1 MTTVTP
7 SSNTAPGQADAAPDA
22 ATTNDTASAPDA
34 AITHAATMAP
44 GPAAP
49 DPRDE
54 PWIVA
59 LPGPVHDAVWAYADP
74 HPPGARAR
82 AQLAGTALMELVRGW
97 PDDRPG
103 LSAGVDDLVAH
114 LHTVGQTTLHQPGVR
129 NMIDYVL
136 AGGVDGPRNEVATRI
151 GSRLASASE
160 TMAAASATM
169 ARAGADLLTTGDRIL
184 VHDFADRSTQ
194 AVVRVAAEDGKHLTV
209 VATACR
215 SRRTDGIRVA
225 RELITVG
232 HEAIVVTDAGIAWAV
247 DRMGLR
253 LCLIGADAVLPDGS
267 VLTSPGALT
276 IGLAGRLRNVPV
288 YAVTDLWKIMGSV
301 SPELEA
307 LNEVE
312 DPDGVPEALEWKAA
326 GYDYRNPLVDIVPG
340 HLLTGL
346 ITEAG
351 IIPPERAGAESQAR
365 YGFGAAV
372 TEARS

>member
-1 MTTVTP
+1 MTTVPDSPDGTP
-7 SSNTAPGQADAAPDA
+7 DQGAPEDA
-22 ATTNDTASAPDA
+22 T
-34 AITHAATMAP
+34 
-44 GPAAP
+44 P

-54 PWIVA
+54 PWIAA
-59 LPGPVHDAVWAYADP
+59 LPEPVRAAVWAYADP

-82 AQLAGTALMELVRGW
+82 AQLAGTALAELVRGW
-97 PDDRPG
+97 PADRAG
-103 LSAGVDDLVAH
+103 LPAGVADLVEH

-136 AGGVDGPRNEVATRI
+136 AGGVEGDRAAVAARI
-151 GSRLASASE
+151 DDRLASAS
-160 TMAAASATM
+160 TMMTAASATM
-169 ARAGADLLTTGDRIL
+169 ARAGADLLADGDRIL

-194 AVVRVAAEDGKHLTV
+194 AVVRAAADDGHRLIV

-225 RELITVG
+225 RESVAVG

-276 IGLAGRLRNVPV
+276 IGLTGRLRNVPV
-288 YAVTDLWKIMGSV
+288 YAVTDLWKIMAAV
-301 SPELEA
+301 SPELEI
-307 LNEVE
+307 LNDME
-312 DPDGVPEALEWKAA
+312 DPDGVPEALDWKAA
-326 GYDYRNPLVDIVPG
+326 GYGYRNPLVDIVPG

-351 IIPPERAGAESQAR
+351 IIAPEHAGAESQAR
-365 YGFGAAV
+365 YGFGGGAAASSAV
-372 TEARS
+372 VGAGS